1 MKKIAQAI
9 VQFASENRMVLAIA
23 ALAIALGT
31 FFYYDEYATLQ
42 DLTPEHRAQ
51 VEKYDEIVRTAQI
64 GEFVTFVPRDYIPN
78 LDKGLDKQQQVET
91 WVVVER
97 MFNPN
102 RIKLQGPGPDSNPQH
117 TVVLTS
123 VLHST
128 LSFFE
133 GEATGYPV
141 REISI
146 LRNTEVG
153 FQEYGRFHFLQ

>member
-1 MKKIAQAI
+1 MKKIAQGV
-9 VQFASENRMVLAIA
+9 VQFASENRMVLVVT
-23 ALAIALGT
+23 ALAIAIGT
-31 FFYYDEYATLQ
+31 FLCYEEYTTLQ
-42 DLTPEHRAQ
+42 GLAPKHRAQ
-51 VEKYDEIVRTAQI
+51 IEKYDEIVRTAQI
-64 GEFVTFVPRDYIPN
+64 GEFVTFVPRDS
-78 LDKGLDKQQQVET
+78 GHDKQKPAET
-91 WVVVER
+91 WIVIER

-102 RIKLQGPGPDSNPQH
+102 RIKLQGPGPDSNPNQR

-128 LSFFE
+128 LSFLE

-146 LRNTEVG
+146 LRNTQVG